1 MSYHRHKSYDDPVEE
16 LFSRYVDFYR
26 LAPNLLAAADDNGA
40 FMNWFEKLIL
50 IDARALLLYVRA
62 HRAAFTPEQLEYA
75 ASRYQGKII

>member
-50 IDARALLLYVRA
+50 VDARALLLYMRN
-62 HRAAFTPEQLEYA
+62 HKNQFTEEQLEYA
-75 ASRYQGKII
+75 VSRYKGKEI